1 MADASTPLLG
11 AGPGAV
17 QGYTKQGDGTLA
29 LNVSTTSGSGQAAS
43 SLSKVVSANT
53 SGSTPLLAAT
63 PGQTN
68 RVHGLRLSVA
78 GAVVVSIL
86 DGATLLERF
95 NFAGNGGGIVLDL
108 REKPYYTGSV
118 NTALNISLS
127 AAVQVDGRLEYVT
140 GA

>member
-1 MADASTPLLG
+1 MANINVSSPDDNGVVFKMKDT
-11 AGPGAV
+11 
-17 QGYTKQGDGTLA
+17 GDGTHAQPVYLTDSA
-29 LNVSTTSGSGQAAS
+29 GAAGSQ
-43 SLSKVVSANT
+43 SKVISANAA
-53 SGSTPLLAAT
+53 GSTALLAAVA
-63 PGQTN
+63 GQKHS
-68 RVHGLRLSVA
+68 VQGLRISVA

-108 REKPYYTGSV
+108 RGKPYYTGSV